1 MGGALFHGYRMVGA
15 GALVTIGVV
24 ARGVCGVG
32 RGCGTPPMRSFKDEV
47 KRGEPITRPITP
59 TTRRGGTVHTAT
71 SRRAEFALCGFFTR
85 ANDLPGGRC
94 NKNNC
99 RRFPCVCVG
108 TEKELGCRHVFN
120 TNPIVVAFV
129 NSSAAPAATAAGS
142 SS

>member
-1 MGGALFHGYRMVGA
+1 M
-15 GALVTIGVV
+15 
-24 ARGVCGVG
+24 
-32 RGCGTPPMRSFKDEV
+32 SDEV
-47 KRGEPITRPITP
+47 TRGEPITRPITP

-94 NKNNC
+94 NKSNC

-129 NSSAAPAATAAGS
+129 NSSAAPAASAAGS